1 VLTFTITGTVATT
14 STCGATVSNTAS
26 ADFSATDGFADI
38 DPSNNSA
45 SATFTV
51 RCPSLTVSKV
61 SVDGVG
67 TFGFTGTNGIQSHSI
82 TTGTAG
88 TAVAGA
94 TQTLTAAGV
103 ATTITEAV
111 PPAPFELRSVVC
123 TGLGTGGTATVDLA
137 TRSVTLDT
145 QATSTAGPISCT
157 FTNETRKTDL
167 SVVKTA
173 SPTSAISGSI
183 VDFSLTVTNNGPL
196 DAPNV
201 LLSDTPGA
209 GLDCLSPSST
219 AACTASG
226 GASCPSPTVAV
237 STLLGGG
244 ITIPTLPVGGQVVVT
259 LRCTVT
265 ATGLP

>member
-1 VLTFTITGTVATT
+1 MNLRAQCFRNLSPCSKAVLPLET
-14 STCGATVSNTAS
+14 SDVLCELR
-26 ADFSATDGFADI
+26 DI

-45 SATFTV
+45 SARFTV
-51 RCPSLTVSKV
+51 RCPSLTVRKV

-67 TFGFTGTNGIQSHSI
+67 TFGFTGTNGIQPHSI
-82 TTGTAG
+82 TTSTAG

-123 TGLGTGGTATVDLA
+123 TGLGTGGTATVNLA
-137 TRSVTLDT
+137 TRSVTLNA

-167 SVVKTA
+167 RVVKTA
-173 SPTSAISGSI
+173 SPTSTVSGSI

-196 DAPNV
+196 AASNV

-209 GLDCLSPSST
+209 GLNCLSPSST
-219 AACTASG
+219 AVCSASG